1 MSGDPQ
7 GVGDFSSWYHLHAPP
22 RYGEKKLGTSI
33 ATSDSDLIGEP
44 IRVDLDTVIG
54 DAPYNG
60 RICLVVESV
69 SKDRKAYTRFHEF
82 TLDSEDRERLG
93 DDGYNT
99 VSVEAETADGQHVVV
114 GLLARTEKT
123 ETTASQLKGTIQQL
137 EFEALAD
144 AACEGS
150 LDYGA
155 LGAGVIAKI
164 KPVGSDD

>member
-22 RYGEKKLGTSI
+22 RYGEKKLGTRI
-33 ATSDSDLIGEP
+33 ATSDTDLIGEP

-69 SKDRKAYTRFHEF
+69 SKDRKAYTRFLEF
-82 TLDSEDRERLG
+82 TLDSEDRDQLQENG
-93 DDGYNT
+93 FNT
-99 VSVEAETADGQHVVV
+99 VSVDEETADGQHVEIE
-114 GLLARTEKT
+114 LLARTEKT
-123 ETTASQLKGTIQQL
+123 ETTANQLKGTVQQL

-155 LGAGVIAKI
+155 LDAGIIAKI
-164 KPVGSDD
+164 RPADSSN